1 MNPNAKVCKTGP
13 RGEVNS
19 ETSHCHVCGRET
31 WHKCRTVGCGKL
43 VCQLDSV
50 SYEEEDDEN
59 MRHCKNH
66 RAEAT
71 ESSQSSQGSQGSSYI
86 GCVGE
91 QPVME
96 DSLPVLPIGG
106 REVNL
111 LEAMILENGGIE
123 NFDKIRTWNEIE
135 TVRKHSKKKK
145 IHDSDIEG
153 G

>member
-1 MNPNAKVCKTGP
+1 MP
-13 RGEVNS
+13 R
-19 ETSHCHVCGRET
+19 T
-31 WHKCRTVGCGKL
+31 
-43 VCQLDSV
+43 
-50 SYEEEDDEN
+50 
-59 MRHCKNH
+59 
-66 RAEAT
+66 T
-71 ESSQSSQGSQGSSYI
+71 E
-86 GCVGE
+86 
-91 QPVME
+91 PVME

-153 G
+153 GWIQRKFVCHGKPSAGGSCPAMKLVGFLKGTNCCSLFQAILSNFVFSHFLTTNFF